1 MLWNEVRTH
10 ENFVFASVKGDYGE
24 NIYPFF
30 QYVVL
35 IDVPKDIRIQRV
47 RNRSFQKF
55 GERILTGGD
64 LHEQEEKFFDL
75 IKSRSENTVEDWV
88 QSLKCPVLR
97 IDGTKTIEENVDF
110 IIEQICGLQK

>member
-55 GERILTGGD
+55 GERILRGGD